1 MDYSKDSMT
10 TWMAHL
16 HKQWPIDGLLH
27 NETITG
33 VPVSLDATDPN
44 GNAVHIADI
53 TTDGYSG
60 TFAYTWIPNIPGD
73 YKITATFAGDDSYGS
88 SFATTYTNVGES
100 APTPTVTNNNSS
112 IDVTTPVATYVIA
125 AAIAIIIAIAIVGAI
140 IVLMLRKRP

>member
-1 MDYSKDSMT
+1 MT
-10 TWMAHL
+10 TWMAHV

-44 GNAVHIADI
+44 GNAVHIADV

-60 TFAYTWIPNIPGD
+60 TFGYTWTPDIAGD

-88 SFATTYTNVGES
+88 SFAATYANVKD
-100 APTPTVTNNNSS
+100 APTVTSTNA
-112 IDVTTPVATYVIA
+112 PVQAIPDYTMTILATGIGIAIVVVIVG
-125 AAIAIIIAIAIVGAI
+125 IAIILV
-140 IVLMLRKRP
+140 LRKR